1 MGTGPRLNLTHHR
14 LESSQL
20 DVNVGDGIIHALINI
35 DWEQR
40 LPTPRMESSRC
51 LRRWHGY
58 CWYRKWHRGQVS
70 PCSID
75 GRCIRISWWSD
86 ITTGSP
92 PVLQFLGSYQ
102 HTVIAYTV
110 TSRPL
115 QPAKRR
121 DWLVSFPDVF
131 LRSVRKYLFRKGAHR
146 CNHWWGFNTVKVHNV
161 SRILDNSNDSIA
173 DVVDKLQDPI
183 ILPFILNFVSGQF
196 RNRCKSWI
204 NSRID
209 LFRIWLPISKNLAK
223 TELSLERAGLLLKEG
238 SQGRCGCSQ
247 WRGNSEGLRRSL
259 YYSPKFHFNVLKT
272 RRSGWK

>member
-1 MGTGPRLNLTHHR
+1 MWTLVTASSMLLSILTGNSACRLLGWNPPDVFEGGMDTVGIGNDIEVKYPRVQSMADALEFLDGLT
-14 LESSQL
+14 
-20 DVNVGDGIIHALINI
+20 
-35 DWEQR
+35 
-40 LPTPRMESSRC
+40 
-51 LRRWHGY
+51 
-58 CWYRKWHRGQVS
+58 
-70 PCSID
+70 
-75 GRCIRISWWSD
+75 
-86 ITTGSP
+86 SP